1 MQRTRTLPLFVFPM
15 FVLLAVTPLAVPVG
29 AEEDLLN
36 HLTAEERAQ
45 GFLLLFNGRDLDGW
59 EGDPRIW
66 SVENGD
72 LIGSSDAFSPPH
84 NTYLIADREFGDFV
98 LQLEVKLRNGNSG
111 IQFRSTAF
119 PDWIVHGYQADLS
132 FAGDFSAWGNFYEEK
147 GRGRGVMPTP
157 TTGWEQAKDVV
168 RDDGWNHYEIRARGP
183 YIRLTLNGK
192 VTIDTQD
199 EKAST
204 GVIAL
209 QLHEGKP
216 MQVRFRNIKIKP
228 L

>member
-1 MQRTRTLPLFVFPM
+1 MAGRVTRVSGWFK
-15 FVLLAVTPLAVPVG
+15 
-29 AEEDLLN
+29 
-36 HLTAEERAQ
+36 
-45 GFLLLFNGRDLDGW
+45 NG
-59 EGDPRIW
+59 E
-66 SVENGD
+66 
-72 LIGSSDAFSPPH
+72 LIGSSDDFSPPH
-84 NTYLIADREFGDFV
+84 NTYLIADRQFSDFV

-111 IQFRSTAF
+111 IQFRSAAF

-168 RDDGWNHYEIRARGP
+168 RKEGWNHYEIYARGSH
-183 YIRLTLNGK
+183 IRLTLNGK
-192 VTIDTQD
+192 VTIDTHD
-199 EKAST
+199 HKAST
-204 GVIAL
+204 GVIAF

-216 MQVRFRNIKIKP
+216 MEVRFRNIKIKP

>member
-1 MQRTRTLPLFVFPM
+1 MLDKAGV
-15 FVLLAVTPLAVPVG
+15 VG
-29 AEEDLLN
+29 AGADGEAVE
-36 HLTAEERAQ
+36 AGAA
-45 GFLLLFNGRDLDGW
+45 GFSDF
-59 EGDPRIW
+59 
-66 SVENGD
+66 ENGAVV
-72 LIGSSDAFSPPH
+72 GSSDAFSPPH
-84 NTYLIADREFGDFV
+84 NTYLIADRPFADFV

-119 PDWIVHGYQADLS
+119 PDWIVQGYQADLS

-157 TTGWEQAKDVV
+157 TTGWEQAKDIV
-168 RDDGWNHYEIRARGP
+168 RKNGWNHYEIYARGP
-183 YIRLTLNGK
+183 HIRLTLNGK
-192 VTIDTQD
+192 VTVDTRD

-204 GVIAL
+204 GVIAF
-209 QLHEGKP
+209 QLHDGKP

>member
-1 MQRTRTLPLFVFPM
+1 MKLSQIVPLFAFLLFVFQ
-15 FVLLAVTPLAVPVG
+15 LAISPPSPLA
-29 AEEDLLN
+29 AEEPLLN
-36 HLTAEERAQ
+36 HLTAQERAQ
-45 GFLLLFNGRDLDGW
+45 GFLLLFNGRDLKGW
-59 EGDPRIW
+59 DGDPRIW
-66 SVENGD
+66 SVENGAVV
-72 LIGSSDAFSPPH
+72 GSSDAFSPPH
-84 NTYLIADREFGDFV
+84 NTYLIADRPFADFV

-157 TTGWEQAKDVV
+157 TTGWEQAKYVV
-168 RDDGWNHYEIRARGP
+168 REDGWNHYEIQARGSH
-183 YIRLTLNGK
+183 IRLTLNGK
-192 VTIDTQD
+192 VTIDTRD
-199 EKAST
+199 EKASA
-204 GVIAL
+204 GVIAF